1 MHFFIRISYVSI
13 LLFFF
18 LLIRRPPRSTLFPYT
33 TLFRSPEGGESGG
46 RGISALEV
54 KETANVVLTEPFAG
68 KVTGE
73 GFAVQNMLPTSLVQ
87 LKVKLPV
94 NPPCEVI
101 VIVKLD

>member
-1 MHFFIRISYVSI
+1 M
-13 LLFFF
+13 
-18 LLIRRPPRSTLFPYT
+18 
-33 TLFRSPEGGESGG
+33 
-46 RGISALEV
+46 EV